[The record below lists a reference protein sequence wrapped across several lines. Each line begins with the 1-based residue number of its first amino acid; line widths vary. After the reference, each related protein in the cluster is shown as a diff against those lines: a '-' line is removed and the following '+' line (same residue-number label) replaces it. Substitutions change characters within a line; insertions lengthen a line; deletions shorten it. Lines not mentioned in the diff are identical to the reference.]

1 MKRTLSLL
9 FALLMLMLP
18 VLVVAEPVTS
28 TDVTVKVN
36 GAPVVFPDQGPIIQN
51 DRTYVPLRAVTE
63 TLKAEVTWDDNTRT
77 AFVRR
82 NGIQLAIAIGNK
94 EIDVTMPDG
103 AKTVVIMDVEPIIVS
118 DRTLLPIRFVVE
130 SLGAQVGWND
140 QTRTV
145 LIVDESLKAPETPN
159 KPETPE
165 SQTKQVVA
173 LQMSDRDVTMD
184 RFDSLELILTAEYS
198 DGTRVTVTQDAGWR
212 SSSSSIVTVDK
223 GQVSAKNY
231 GTAVITA
238 TYGGKSASCN
248 ITVEALDAGI
258 DNIFTSSRFVSVEEE
273 NSQYVTAMVNFSDGV
288 EKDITEE
295 AVWHSG
301 DESVAVAENGYVYG
315 VAKGSTVVTVHYE
328 GYEVS
333 IFVTVTPKPEDF
345 SDEDLS
351 TVVYNYKGDDYVVYG
366 EGAGLYTE
374 ILQYNDLADSFDASK
389 AVENGKYVV
398 LQTKAKGPMAMMAM
412 DLCLKYNPEV
422 VKPTAVKFYSNG
434 TADSMGTYG
443 EKGFDKDKVTVLC
456 EEVMDEVA
464 FEAGQKITTLT
475 TREGDPV
482 VISTFY
488 RMQPVVLEEQE
499 EFYVF
504 NTYFEKVDGMILS
517 EGDIRLS
524 DDVLMTTLYA
534 FDDITICYGAEA
546 NLKDKKWI
554 PDAFYLSEIQEY
566 QGPVPVDFMIGIDT
580 ETTLPAGSTAGIITS
595 VTLDDGSVDAPEVT
609 VRSSNENVAYVEGG
623 VLYTVEPGTA
633 TISASYGGL
642 ESSFD
647 IIVTE

>member
-51 DRTYVPLRAVTE
+51 DRTYVPVRAVTE
-63 TLKAEVTWDDNTRT
+63 TLKAEVTWDNDTRT

-140 QTRTV
+140 KTRTV
-145 LIVDESLKAPETPN
+145 LIVDESLKVSETPQ
-159 KPETPE
+159 TPE
-165 SQTKQVVA
+165 VQTKQVTS

-184 RFDSLELILTAEYS
+184 RFDTLELILTAEYA
-198 DGTRVTVTQDAGWR
+198 DGSRVTVTQDASWR

-223 GQVSAKNY
+223 GLATAKNY
-231 GTAVITA
+231 GTAVVTA

-248 ITVEALDAGI
+248 ITVEAVDAGI

-273 NSQYVTAMVNFSDGV
+273 NSQYVTAMVNFSDGI

-295 AVWHSG
+295 AEWRSG
-301 DESVAVAENGYVYG
+301 DEAVAVAENGNIYG
-315 VAKGSTVVTVHYE
+315 IAKGSTVVTVHYE

-351 TVVYNYKGDDYVVYG
+351 KVVYNYKGDDYLVYA

-456 EEVMDEVA
+456 EEVMDEVD

-482 VISTFY
+482 IISTFY
-488 RMQPVVLEEQE
+488 RIQPVVLEEQE

-504 NTYFEKVDGMILS
+504 NTYFEKVDGMTLS
-517 EGDIRLS
+517 AGDIRLS

-534 FDDITICYGAEA
+534 FDDVTICYGAEV

-566 QGPVPVDFMIGIDT
+566 QGPVPVDFVIGIDT
-580 ETTLPAGSTAGIITS
+580 ETTLTAGSTAGIFTS
-595 VTLDDGSVDAPEVT
+595 VTFDDGTTNAPEVT
-609 VRSSNENVAYVEGG
+609 VRSSDENVAYVEGG
-623 VLYTVEPGTA
+623 VLFTVAPGTA
-633 TISASYGGL
+633 TISATYGGL
-642 ESSFD
+642 ESTFD